1 MTGTILTSKGLRLIT
16 KVLASGLPLAFSR
29 VAVGTGTF
37 PEGYNPF
44 YAIGLNKY
52 KMDGEIS
59 GTYSNGEEAT
69 IIFQIGAQPIEES
82 FIITE
87 VGLFAQDPDEG
98 EVLYAYLNLSSSPE
112 YVYATNGTVQK
123 LVEIEFKTIIGE
135 VEHVSVITSPNALV
149 TKEEFKQELQKK
161 ISHDGGDISET
172 ISQFEDYTRENS
184 TPLDARTAISRIV
197 SGIKHSKFVEYT
209 KAALMGLVT
218 LGEMRG
224 LLVNHG
230 LCTEPGKFFLDA
242 AYGKYLT
249 DQITQ
254 LNSDKQSNITGAAS
268 TITKNNLAANRV
280 LISDQNG
287 KLVASSITNI
297 QLGYLNGIT
306 SNIQTQ
312 LNNLSTNNAKLRKYT
327 SPMITLKNLNW
338 ITSYGGKK
346 YATCGI
352 SESSLNGQIVSFY
365 MEEFGNWQSS
375 LNMMLDLR
383 NGVLEIMCN
392 DTSILHANNDTGA
405 VSIVKIT
412 VWYHANN

>member
-59 GTYSNGEEAT
+59 GMYSNGEEAT

-112 YVYATNGTVQK
+112 YVYATNDTVQK

-184 TPLDARTAISRIV
+184 TPPDARTAISRIV

-218 LGEMRG
+218 LREMRG

-254 LNSDKQSNITGAAS
+254 LNSDHIEYWGGVEDIEIKANTWTSCKRFITLPKGQYLLCWHV
-268 TITKNNLAANRV
+268 KV
-280 LISDQNG
+280 G
-287 KLVASSITNI
+287 PSSIKTEVCAVVKSNPSSPVIELWNSFSSMEYYEKIHSSSCYISTYMDTDFWIDLIATNDI
-297 QLGYLNGIT
+297 IAWKVEVMAY
-306 SNIQTQ
+306 
-312 LNNLSTNNAKLRKYT
+312 
-327 SPMITLKNLNW
+327 
-338 ITSYGGKK
+338 
-346 YATCGI
+346 
-352 SESSLNGQIVSFY
+352 QI
-365 MEEFGNWQSS
+365 
-375 LNMMLDLR
+375 
-383 NGVLEIMCN
+383 
-392 DTSILHANNDTGA
+392 
-405 VSIVKIT
+405 K
-412 VWYHANN
+412 

>member
-44 YAIGLNKY
+44 YAIGLNRY
-52 KMDGEIS
+52 KMDGDIS

-98 EVLYAYLNLSSSPE
+98 EVLYAYLNLSNSPE

-135 VEHVSVITSPNALV
+135 VEHVSVITSPNALI
-149 TKEEFKQELQKK
+149 TKEEFQKELQKK
-161 ISHDGGDISET
+161 ISSDGGDISET
-172 ISQFEDYTRENS
+172 IAQFEDYTGEDS
-184 TPLDARTAISRIV
+184 TPPDARTAIAN
-197 SGIKHSKFVEYT
+197 IKSKTRLKAILSNV

-218 LGEMRG
+218 IGEMRG

-254 LNSDKQSNITGAAS
+254 LNSDFSTTKAISLTPNPDWIKSDAGKVLCFKIADRYIFQFTEVIFLKDGHVDFADTVLWTLGENTSSGHVFVLRPISDKTDNYFHTVRLYCYNDKIYGHYSNIYKDIEYFG
-268 TITKNNLAANRV
+268 L
-280 LISDQNG
+280 
-287 KLVASSITNI
+287 LVI
-297 QLGYLNGIT
+297 
-306 SNIQTQ
+306 
-312 LNNLSTNNAKLRKYT
+312 
-327 SPMITLKNLNW
+327 
-338 ITSYGGKK
+338 
-346 YATCGI
+346 
-352 SESSLNGQIVSFY
+352 
-365 MEEFGNWQSS
+365 
-375 LNMMLDLR
+375 
-383 NGVLEIMCN
+383 
-392 DTSILHANNDTGA
+392 
-405 VSIVKIT
+405 
-412 VWYHANN
+412 

>member
-16 KVLASGLPLAFSR
+16 KVLASSLPLAFSR

-218 LGEMRG
+218 IGEMRG

-254 LNSDKQSNITGAAS
+254 LNSDLANKTGIYIIQEL
-268 TITKNNLAANRV
+268 T
-280 LISDQNG
+280 
-287 KLVASSITNI
+287 SINQI
-297 QLGYLNGIT
+297 EKVGFYFIE
-306 SNIQTQ
+306 
-312 LNNLSTNNAKLRKYT
+312 
-327 SPMITLKNLNW
+327 
-338 ITSYGGKK
+338 
-346 YATCGI
+346 GI
-352 SESSLNGQIVSFY
+352 SQSLANSMGINNTGDYSMIVTSVNGS
-365 MEEFGNWQSS
+365 G
-375 LNMMLDLR
+375 
-383 NGVLEIMCN
+383 GVL
-392 DTSILHANNDTGA
+392 DYGTGFLFSPRLEGNFYYIRIWDNVPTA
-405 VSIVKIT
+405 YIK
-412 VWYHANN
+412 

>member
-59 GTYSNGEEAT
+59 GTFSNGEEAT
-69 IIFQIGAQPIEES
+69 IIFQIGAQPMEES

-149 TKEEFKQELQKK
+149 TKEEFKKELQKK
-161 ISHDGGDISET
+161 ISHDGGDIPET

-184 TPLDARTAISRIV
+184 TPPDARTAISRIV
-197 SGIKHSKFVEYT
+197 SEIKHSKFVEYT

-254 LNSDKQSNITGAAS
+254 LNSDLSKKKIEFTFADGVTHQAGDSYVMGKVAYISECINIAKDIPMGTKIITSLKIVGQAINCCFTYGNIIQSFNYIGCRC
-268 TITKNNLAANRV
+268 IV
-280 LISDQNG
+280 
-287 KLVASSITNI
+287 VESSITTESVI
-297 QLGYLNGIT
+297 EIENGNYPSI
-306 SNIQTQ
+306 I
-312 LNNLSTNNAKLRKYT
+312 
-327 SPMITLKNLNW
+327 
-338 ITSYGGKK
+338 
-346 YATCGI
+346 ATCV
-352 SESSLNGQIVSFY
+352 LNV
-365 MEEFGNWQSS
+365 
-375 LNMMLDLR
+375 
-383 NGVLEIMCN
+383 
-392 DTSILHANNDTGA
+392 
-405 VSIVKIT
+405 
-412 VWYHANN
+412 

>member
-16 KVLASGLPLAFSR
+16 KVLASSLPLAFSR

-218 LGEMRG
+218 IGEMRG

-254 LNSDKQSNITGAAS
+254 LNSDVVLWSGELTFEENKVITLNDNIS
-268 TITKNNLAANRV
+268 KYKYI
-280 LISDQNG
+280 
-287 KLVASSITNI
+287 NI
-297 QLGYLNGIT
+297 YVNYGGDCPIFAF
-306 SNIQTQ
+306 
-312 LNNLSTNNAKLRKYT
+312 LSTNRYFEMKIYNMGNNLTSISLWVEEIKLYKESDT
-327 SPMITLKNLNW
+327 TLKIDNDSWINW
-338 ITSYGGKK
+338 FWSGHSTDS
-346 YATCGI
+346 ATKSRTFASI
-352 SESSLNGQIVSFY
+352 YKIVGR
-365 MEEFGNWQSS
+365 M
-375 LNMMLDLR
+375 
-383 NGVLEIMCN
+383 V
-392 DTSILHANNDTGA
+392 
-405 VSIVKIT
+405 
-412 VWYHANN
+412 

>member
-16 KVLASGLPLAFSR
+16 KVLASSLPLAFSR

-218 LGEMRG
+218 IGEMRG
-224 LLVNHG
+224 LLVDHG

-254 LNSDKQSNITGAAS
+254 LNSDMGTYYSLAEAIVIPIGA
-268 TITKNNLAANRV
+268 
-280 LISDQNG
+280 D
-287 KLVASSITNI
+287 
-297 QLGYLNGIT
+297 LND
-306 SNIQTQ
+306 
-312 LNNLSTNNAKLRKYT
+312 Y
-327 SPMITLKNLNW
+327 
-338 ITSYGGKK
+338 Y
-346 YATCGI
+346 
-352 SESSLNGQIVSFY
+352 
-365 MEEFGNWQSS
+365 EFGNYVSMTGDITGDITDTLLNCPYKGCGFMLHVERVTSS
-375 LNMMLDLR
+375 ASNR
-383 NGVLEIMCN
+383 NFAKQRI
-392 DTSILHANNDTGA
+392 ILHHSE
-405 VSIVKIT
+405 SIEYWRVKSGGT
-412 VWYHANN
+412 WRKWYQVKGTLV